1 MDSIKMT
8 IYRMHLMNL
17 IDGKAATNAIRHRED
32 ELASSKGV

>member
-17 IDGKAATNAIRHRED
+17 IDGKAAANAIRNRED
-32 ELASSKGV
+32 ELTAAKGV